1 MRNPFNATEV
11 ESRFQAVKNMVLD
24 MDLKIVKEDEK
35 NEILVVEDEEY
46 GIKNMVIDCEDTIL
60 VIEQI
65 IMPAPKNPGDF
76 YEKLLKMNRTLV
88 HGAFVLDEEGKHVIF
103 RDTLQLETLD
113 PNELYASIEALSFGL
128 AEHSPELL
136 RYAKA

>member
-1 MRNPFNATEV
+1 MQNPFNEV
-11 ESRFQAVKNMVLD
+11 ETRFQAIKNMILD
-24 MDLKIVKEDEK
+24 MDLKIVKEDEQ

-60 VIEQI
+60 VIEQV
-65 IMPAPKNPGDF
+65 IMPVPKNPGDF
-76 YEKLLKMNRTLV
+76 YEKLLKMNRTLI
-88 HGAFVLDEEGKHVIF
+88 HGAFVLDEEGKNVIF
-103 RDTLQLETLD
+103 RDTLQIENLD

-128 AEHSPELL
+128 AEHSSELL

>member
-1 MRNPFNATEV
+1 MQNPFNEV
-11 ESRFQAVKNMVLD
+11 ETRFQAIKNMILD
-24 MDLKIVKEDEK
+24 MDLKIVKEDEQ

-60 VIEQI
+60 VIEQV
-65 IMPAPKNPGDF
+65 IMPVPKNPGDF
-76 YEKLLKMNRTLV
+76 YEKLLKMNRTLIL
-88 HGAFVLDEEGKHVIF
+88 GAFVLDEEGKNVIF
-103 RDTLQLETLD
+103 RDTLQIENLD

-128 AEHSPELL
+128 AEHSSELL

>member
-1 MRNPFNATEV
+1 MQNPFNEV
-11 ESRFQAVKNMVLD
+11 ETRFQAIKNMILD
-24 MDLKIVKEDEK
+24 MDLKIVKEDEQ

-60 VIEQI
+60 VIEQV
-65 IMPAPKNPGDF
+65 IMPVPENPGDF

-88 HGAFVLDEEGKHVIF
+88 HGAFVLDEEGKNVIF
-103 RDTLQLETLD
+103 RDTLQIENLD

-128 AEHSPELL
+128 AEHSSELL

>member
-1 MRNPFNATEV
+1 MET
-11 ESRFQAVKNMVLD
+11 RFQAIKNMILD
-24 MDLKIVKEDEK
+24 MDLKIVKEDEQ

-60 VIEQI
+60 VIEQV
-65 IMPAPKNPGDF
+65 IMPVPENPGDF

-88 HGAFVLDEEGKHVIF
+88 HGAFVLDEEGKNVIF
-103 RDTLQLETLD
+103 RDTLQIENLD

-128 AEHSPELL
+128 AEHSSELL

>member
-1 MRNPFNATEV
+1 MRHFTNET

-24 MDLKIVKEDEK
+24 MDLKITKEDET

-60 VIEQI
+60 VIEQV
-65 IMPAPKNPGDF
+65 IMPVPKEPKDLF
-76 YEKLLKMNRTLV
+76 ERLLKMNRTLI
-88 HGAFVLDEEGKHVIF
+88 HGAFVLDEEGKNVIF

-128 AEHSPELL
+128 AEHSGELL
-136 RYAKA
+136 KYMEA

>member
-1 MRNPFNATEV
+1 MQNPFNEV
-11 ESRFQAVKNMVLD
+11 ETRFQAIKNMILD
-24 MDLKIVKEDEK
+24 MDLKIVKEDEQ

-60 VIEQI
+60 VIEQV
-65 IMPAPKNPGDF
+65 IMPVPKNPGDF

-88 HGAFVLDEEGKHVIF
+88 HGAFVLDEEGKNVIF
-103 RDTLQLETLD
+103 RDTLQIENLD

-128 AEHSPELL
+128 AEHSAELL

>member
-1 MRNPFNATEV
+1 MQNPFNEV
-11 ESRFQAVKNMVLD
+11 ETRFQAIKNMILD
-24 MDLKIVKEDEK
+24 MDLKIVKEDEQ

-60 VIEQI
+60 VIEQV
-65 IMPAPKNPGDF
+65 IMPVPKNPGDF

-88 HGAFVLDEEGKHVIF
+88 HGAFVLDEEGKNVIF
-103 RDTLQLETLD
+103 RDTLQIENLD

-128 AEHSPELL
+128 AEHSSELL

>member
-1 MRNPFNATEV
+1 MRHLTNET

-24 MDLKIVKEDEK
+24 MDLKITKEDET

-60 VIEQI
+60 VIEQV
-65 IMPAPKNPGDF
+65 IMPVPKEPKDLF
-76 YEKLLKMNRTLV
+76 ERLLKMNRTLI
-88 HGAFVLDEEGKHVIF
+88 HGAFVLDEEGKNVIF

-128 AEHSPELL
+128 AEHSGELL
-136 RYAKA
+136 KYMEA

>member
-1 MRNPFNATEV
+1 MRHLTSET

-24 MDLKIVKEDEK
+24 MDLKITKEDET
-35 NEILVVEDEEY
+35 NEILVVDDEEY

-60 VIEQI
+60 VIEQV
-65 IMPAPKNPGDF
+65 IMPVPKEPKDLF
-76 YEKLLKMNRTLV
+76 ERLLKMNRTLI
-88 HGAFVLDEEGKHVIF
+88 HGAFVLDEEGKNVIF

-128 AEHSPELL
+128 AEHSGELL
-136 RYAKA
+136 KYMEA

>member
-1 MRNPFNATEV
+1 
-11 ESRFQAVKNMVLD
+11 MVLD
-24 MDLKIVKEDEK
+24 MDLKITKEDET

-60 VIEQI
+60 VIEQV
-65 IMPAPKNPGDF
+65 IMPVPKEPKDLF
-76 YEKLLKMNRTLV
+76 ERLLKMNRTLI
-88 HGAFVLDEEGKHVIF
+88 HGAFVLDEEGKNVIF

-128 AEHSPELL
+128 AEHSGELL
-136 RYAKA
+136 KYMEA